1 MGKAFAVAG
10 SQGAEMLHSATV
22 TSGTD
27 PIVAGAKA
35 RPADRKDAK
44 PIDLSIIIP
53 TLNAGALLGETAHAL
68 QEITEV
74 LNVEIIVADGG
85 SSDDTLK
92 RAEVLGLKTLVSPR
106 GRGTQLSHGAREARG
121 RWLLFLHADTT
132 LEPFWS
138 TTVTSFMRNKSNAMK
153 AAHFTLALDDA
164 SNAAR
169 RVEVLANWR
178 ARRLGLP
185 YGDQGLLISR
195 QFYNTLVG
203 YLDIPIM
210 EDVDMVRRIG
220 RRNLVELPATATTSA
235 ARYRRD
241 GYWRRPIRN
250 LFILSLYFMGVSPR
264 RLARLYG

>member
-1 MGKAFAVAG
+1 VQLGYQRKIAANGGRLSGLVTQLITGIAKLRGAAAEARAFARW
-10 SQGAEMLHSATV
+10 ATRY
-22 TSGTD
+22 SLL
-27 PIVAGAKA
+27 
-35 RPADRKDAK
+35 R
-44 PIDLSIIIP
+44 
-53 TLNAGALLGETAHAL
+53 TLRYQALLAAARVRL
-68 QEITEV
+68 P
-74 LNVEIIVADGG
+74 
-85 SSDDTLK
+85 
-92 RAEVLGLKTLVSPR
+92 LG
-106 GRGTQLSHGAREARG
+106 HGAREARG

-195 QFYNTLVG
+195 QFYSSLVG

-250 LFILSLYFMGVSPR
+250 LMILSLYFMGVSPR
-264 RLARLYG
+264 RLAWLYG

>member
-1 MGKAFAVAG
+1 MGKAFAVAEG
-10 SQGAEMLHSATV
+10 QGAEMFQTASV
-22 TSGTD
+22 PTD
-27 PIVAGAKA
+27 ASPAS
-35 RPADRKDAK
+35 RPAERRETKTL
-44 PIDLSIIIP
+44 DLSIVIP
-53 TLNAGALLGETAHAL
+53 TLNASATLAETVHAL

-74 LNVEIIVADGG
+74 LSVEIIVVDGG
-85 SSDDTLK
+85 SSDDTVN
-92 RAEVLGLKTLVSPR
+92 RAQSLGLKTISSSR
-106 GRGTQLSHGAREARG
+106 GRGTQLSAGAKEARG

-138 TTVTSFMRNKSNAMK
+138 TTVTSFIRNKSNQLK

-195 QFYNTLVG
+195 PHYNALVG

-220 RRNLVELPATATTSA
+220 RQNLVELPATATTSA

-241 GYWRRPIRN
+241 GYWRRPVRN
-250 LFILSLYFMGVSPR
+250 LVLLALYFLGVSPR